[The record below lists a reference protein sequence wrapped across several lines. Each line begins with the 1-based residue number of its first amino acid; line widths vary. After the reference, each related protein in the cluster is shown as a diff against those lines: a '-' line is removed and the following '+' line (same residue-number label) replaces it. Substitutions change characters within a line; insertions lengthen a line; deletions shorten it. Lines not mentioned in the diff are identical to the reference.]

1 VHYLGLD
8 LGTTNVKAVVVGG
21 DGAVVARGAAPVGLI
36 HVDGGG
42 VEQDIEEIFAST
54 VAAIGEAGE
63 SADLSAVGAVGISAQ
78 GGALQ
83 VLDGDDRPVG
93 RVISWLDARG
103 RPYDR
108 AVTDEIGAGE
118 LARRTGHPRGTMALG
133 QLLRIRA
140 ESPELLAP
148 PNRAGLVGDVI
159 VGRLCGRRAH
169 DATSLSCAVLYDP
182 STGGAETGLLERIG
196 IAEGQLPDLLGPRE
210 PAGGLLDDVAAETG
224 LPAGIP
230 VGPAVHDQYA
240 CALGVGVVSAG
251 DVMFGAGTA
260 WVLMAISDRMMSPA
274 GGNGFSCTHVVDG
287 LFGQILSMGNGGSS
301 VTWALKLLGMA
312 AASGAEV
319 DEMIGETPA
328 GADGVRF
335 LPFLAPTGGAG
346 LGGELSGRLSGLK
359 LRHGPAHVLRA
370 VVEGLCLELDRYLH
384 LLTGTGFDVARL
396 VTCGGAA
403 RSSVT
408 PQIAADVT
416 GLPVACAAEP
426 DTGAVGAA
434 MLGRALVDTRTPLK
448 DIALSMAPDER
459 LVEPGRDAKTYQAL
473 FEEYVKSLAKV

>member
-1 VHYLGLD
+1 MSCLGLD
-8 LGTTNVKAVVVGG
+8 LGTTNVKAVVVGD
-21 DGAVVARGAAPVGLI
+21 DGAVAARGAAPVGLI

-42 VEQDIEEIFAST
+42 VEQDIEEIFAAT
-54 VAAIGEAGE
+54 VAAIRAAGR
-63 SADLSAVGAVGISAQ
+63 SADLSGVEAVGISAQ

-83 VLDGDDRPVG
+83 ILDGDDRPVG
-93 RVISWLDARG
+93 RVISWLDGRG
-103 RPYDR
+103 RPFDR
-108 AVTDEIGAGE
+108 AVTAEIGADE
-118 LARRTGHPRGTMALG
+118 LARRTGHPRGTMVLG

-140 ESPELLAP
+140 ESPSLLAP
-148 PNRAGLVGDVI
+148 PHRVGLVGDVI

-169 DATSLSCAVLYDP
+169 DATSLSCAVLFDP
-182 STGGAETGLLERIG
+182 TSGAAETGLLERIG
-196 IAEGQLPDLLGPRE
+196 ITEDQLPNLLGPRD
-210 PAGGLLDDVAAETG
+210 PAGGLLADVAAETH

-240 CALGVGVVSAG
+240 CALGVGAVTAG

-260 WVLMAISDRMMSPA
+260 WVLMAVSDRMMPPA

-301 VTWALKLLGMA
+301 VTWTLKLLGMEK
-312 AASGAEV
+312 ASGARV
-319 DEMIGETPA
+319 DEMIDGVPA
-328 GADGVRF
+328 GAGGVRF
-335 LPFLAPTGGAG
+335 RPFLAPTGGAG
-346 LGGELSGRLSGLK
+346 LGGDLAGQLSGLK

-370 VVEGLCLELDRYLH
+370 VVEGLCLELKRYLG

-396 VTCGGAA
+396 VACGGAA
-403 RSSVT
+403 GSSVT
-408 PQIAADVT
+408 PQITADVT

-459 LVEPGRDAKTYQAL
+459 AVEPGRDANVYSTL
-473 FEEYVKSLAKV
+473 FEEYVKSLSET